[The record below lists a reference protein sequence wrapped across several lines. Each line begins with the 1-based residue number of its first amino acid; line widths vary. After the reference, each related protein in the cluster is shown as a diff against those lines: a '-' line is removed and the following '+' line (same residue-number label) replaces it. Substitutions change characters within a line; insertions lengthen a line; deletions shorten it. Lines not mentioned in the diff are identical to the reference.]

1 MSLNISFIL
10 HHINYPIYLSFIV
23 ETLLTNL
30 KTLDENI
37 CTLHANYISGNVKKM
52 NRMKEYGF
60 WLAVKQSDGT
70 YGDRC
75 TEYVPKQL
83 SIGSNVAGN
92 SDKSVV
98 RNITSHI

>member
-1 MSLNISFIL
+1 
-10 HHINYPIYLSFIV
+10 
-23 ETLLTNL
+23 
-30 KTLDENI
+30 
-37 CTLHANYISGNVKKM
+37 M

-60 WLAVKQSDGT
+60 WLAMKQSDGT

-75 TEYVPKQL
+75 MEYAPKQL

-98 RNITSHI
+98 RNITS